1 MKQSLE
7 AKIGYVFK
15 NRSYLRIALT
25 HSSYTSEHGKGYTFN
40 NERMEFI
47 GDAFLDA
54 IVGKKLFAIMP
65 EAHEGVLSKTRA
77 EIVCEKSLAEI
88 GREIGIGT
96 YLLLGHGEDNG
107 GGRNKT
113 SLIADALEAV
123 IGAIILDGGYEEAS
137 QVVINLFANHIRL
150 AVKGELYTDYKTEL
164 QEKLQEEIRGVK
176 IEYRLV
182 TEEGPDH
189 NKKFVTAV
197 LANDNELG
205 RGLGKSKKEAEQ
217 AAAADALAK
226 EEF

>member
-7 AKIGYVFK
+7 TTIGYKFK
-15 NRSYLRIALT
+15 KSSYLKMALT

-54 IVGKKLFAIMP
+54 IIGKKLYAIMP

-88 GREIGIGT
+88 GREIGIGEHL
-96 YLLLGHGEDNG
+96 YLGHGEDNV
-107 GGRNKT
+107 GGRDKA
-113 SLIADALEAV
+113 SIIADALEAV
-123 IGAIILDGGYEEAS
+123 IGAIILDGSYDDAS
-137 QVVINLFANHIRL
+137 GVVLNLFANHIRL

-164 QEKLQEEIRGVK
+164 QEKLQEEIRGVR
-176 IEYRLV
+176 IEYKLV

-197 LANDNELG
+197 LANENELG
-205 RGLGKSKKEAEQ
+205 RGTGKSKKEAEQ
-217 AAAADALAK
+217 AAAAAALSK
-226 EEF
+226 EEK